1 MDIRLVKKELRNKI
15 LAERDRLS
23 ESEREEKSCAI
34 LSNFIALEEVKKA
47 EQIFIFVNFRTEV
60 NTKPIISYLIAHNK
74 KVIVPYTDIANKRL
88 RLFYLNDINELKI
101 GSYNILEPD
110 PNTAK
115 EAKEENIDLAVVPGS
130 AFDVKGGRMGY
141 GGGFYD
147 RLLPKL
153 RKDVLKIAVAFELQI
168 VDEVPRGYYDQLID
182 MIVTEKRVI
191 IC

>member
-1 MDIRLVKKELRNKI
+1 MDIRLIKKELRNKI

-23 ESEREEKSCAI
+23 ENQREEKSSAI
-34 LSNFIALEEVKKA
+34 LNHFIALEEVKKA

-60 NTKPIISYLIAHNK
+60 NTKPIINYLITQNK

-88 RLFYLNDINELKI
+88 RLFYLNDIAELKI

-130 AFDVKGGRMGY
+130 VFDVKGGRMGY

-153 RKDVLKIAVAFELQI
+153 RKDVPKIAVAFELQI